1 MTQEEKKKTKESTAR
16 KSPWRYLFAA
26 CAVYGAIK
34 LLGAVWVN
42 LVYLGVQVWDHFS
55 PQSMAVSIG
64 VIGGADG
71 PTAIFATAPL
81 WLHYLIPVGMLVM
94 GIVGFV
100 RLSRSKDTES

>member
-1 MTQEEKKKTKESTAR
+1 MTQEDKKKTKESTAR

-42 LVYLGVQVWDHFS
+42 LVYLGVQIWDRFS
-55 PQSMAVSIG
+55 SQSMAVSIG

-71 PTAIFATAPL
+71 PTAVFVTGPV
-81 WLHYLIPVGMLVM
+81 WMSYVIPVTLL
-94 GIVGFV
+94 IVGIWGFI
-100 RLSRSKDTES
+100 RFSRCREKE

>member
-1 MTQEEKKKTKESTAR
+1 MKK
-16 KSPWRYLFAA
+16 WL
-26 CAVYGAIK
+26 AIIITIVLIIGIVIK
-34 LLGAVWVN
+34 IG
-42 LVYLGVQVWDHFS
+42 Q
-55 PQSMAVSIG
+55 MMSIG
-64 VIGGADG
+64 TIGGADG